1 MDFEKQEKLIE
12 ELSMAILENVKNDK
26 ECFVDKD
33 ILKEVFDLAD
43 QLRTEL
49 GYYLDHFND

>member
-1 MDFEKQEKLIE
+1 MDFEKQEELLR
-12 ELSMAILENVKNDK
+12 ELSVSILSSIEDG

-33 ILKEVFDLAD
+33 ILKSVFNSVDE
-43 QLRTEL
+43 LRTEL

>member
-1 MDFEKQEKLIE
+1 MDFEKQEKIIE

-33 ILKEVFDLAD
+33 VLKDVFNLAD
-43 QLRTEL
+43 KLRTEL